1 MLFAANDQRYLYARP
16 PLVEVI
22 CQLRFPTILS
32 IGAKEPAE
40 FQEAIRGE
48 YPRYAARQEQ
58 PAPKVVGAGTPNPTV
73 QQQPPVTNY
82 HFVSQDG
89 RWKVNLT
96 NNFIALSTV
105 GYRQWEDFAQRL
117 DVILAQFIRIY
128 QPAFF
133 ERIGLRYLNA
143 FSRKAVGM
151 EDLLWDDL
159 IQSAYLG
166 ILGEPDVEE
175 STVSKCS
182 VDVNMALGGGCH
194 LKLHAGPGM
203 LKKGPQEVQSE
214 SRFILDGDFSAV
226 GNLPAD
232 QIPSRLETLH
242 GWAVRLFQGAITREL
257 HDAMGPT
264 PL

>member
-1 MLFAANDQRYLYARP
+1 MLFADNDRRYLYTRP

-40 FQEAIRGE
+40 FQDAIRGE
-48 YPRYAARQEQ
+48 YPRYAARQEY
-58 PAPKVVGAGTPNPTV
+58 PMPKVAGAGTPNPSV
-73 QQQPPVTNY
+73 QQQPPITNY
-82 HFVSQDG
+82 NFVSQDG
-89 RWKVNLT
+89 KWKVNLT
-96 NNFIALSTV
+96 NNFIALSTMS
-105 GYRQWEDFAQRL
+105 YRQWEDFAQRL
-117 DVILAQFIRIY
+117 DVVLAQFIRIY

-143 FSRKAVGM
+143 VSRKAVGM

-159 IQSAYLG
+159 IQSAYVG
-166 ILGEPDVEE
+166 VLGEPDVDEKGV
-175 STVSKCS
+175 TKCS
-182 VDVNMALGGGCH
+182 LDVEMSLGGDCRM
-194 LKLHAGPGM
+194 KLHAGPGM
-203 LKKGPQEVQSE
+203 LKRGPQEAQSE
-214 SRFILDGDFSAV
+214 VRFILDGDFSAA

-232 QIPSRLETLH
+232 QIPARLEALH